1 MVYTVV
7 HDPPGGNSFASI
19 RQGTNID
26 LELAI
31 ETTRALSA
39 DKDTSGSIG
48 IDVAHGVKMP
58 GVSAG
63 SAYGNVV
70 LEFED
75 KGKESPGKLAF
86 ETEHSGVFE
95 NTGPSVEISAS
106 TDNGWDFHFTLDRT
120 VSSSADPA
128 LPGRP
133 GDSILDK
140 NASWITKS
148 WKK

>member
-1 MVYTVV
+1 MEHDDGWAVTSLAVERELVTIASKIRGGGDNPNARYQSDTKFYATAPIRGLVYTVV
-7 HDPPGGNSFASI
+7 HDPHNGGNSLASI

-48 IDVAHGVKMP
+48 IDVAGGVEPP

-63 SAYGNVV
+63 SAYGNVE

-75 KGKESPGKLAF
+75 DGEDSPGALAF
-86 ETEHSGVFE
+86 ETEHS
-95 NTGPSVEISAS
+95 
-106 TDNGWDFHFTLDRT
+106 D
-120 VSSSADPA
+120 VSLARV
-128 LPGRP
+128 L
-133 GDSILDK
+133 L
-140 NASWITKS
+140 
-148 WKK
+148 

>member
-1 MVYTVV
+1 MSKIRGGGDNPNARYQSDTKFYATAPIRGLVYTVV

-48 IDVAHGVKMP
+48 IDVAGGVEIP

-75 KGKESPGKLAF
+75 DGKIRPEHWRLKL
-86 ETEHSGVFE
+86 
-95 NTGPSVEISAS
+95 S
-106 TDNGWDFHFTLDRT
+106 TR
-120 VSSSADPA
+120 VS
-128 LPGRP
+128 LKTRV
-133 GDSILDK
+133 LL
-140 NASWITKS
+140 
-148 WKK
+148 